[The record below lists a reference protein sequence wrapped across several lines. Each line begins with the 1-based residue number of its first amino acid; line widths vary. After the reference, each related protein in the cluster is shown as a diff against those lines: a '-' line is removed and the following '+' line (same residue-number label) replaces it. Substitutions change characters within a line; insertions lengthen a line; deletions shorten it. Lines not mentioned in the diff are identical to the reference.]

1 MKKAKEFLKTELDK
15 IDKNAFWEIDGYGN
29 VDDVVKVMEEYAN
42 QSKYLPSDKEIE
54 KHAKI
59 VRDKTLHGNVPITEE
74 QLQLSELAY
83 INGAKWMRDNYLN
96 K

>member
-1 MKKAKEFLKTELDK
+1 MKTAKEFLKTELDK
-15 IDKNAFWEIDGYGN
+15 IDKNAFWEIDGHGN
-29 VDDVVKVMEEYAN
+29 IDDVVKVMEKYAS
-42 QSKYLPSDKEIE
+42 QSKPIPSDKDI
-54 KHAKI
+54 KKRAKI

-74 QLQLSELAY
+74 QLQLGEWAY